1 MTKAKLLTV
10 TISLAFLGS
19 VLWGWI
25 RLISSNAKPRIANI
39 EARASANDKRL
50 PQVEAEESGPAEL
63 RIEVEGLKARG
74 SRVGGRFTDADFAR
88 HVAELNVRMR
98 KRLSSGDFA
107 IVIQKPFVVIGDE
120 PKQDVQQ
127 RAETTVKWAVDHLKR
142 DYFPKDPNDI
152 LDIWLFK
159 NEASYKK
166 HTRLLFGDTPTT
178 PYGYYS
184 PAHKALIMNI
194 DTGGGTLVHEIVHPF
209 MEANFPACPP
219 WLNEGMGS
227 LYEQCGA
234 VDGHIHGFTNW
245 RLPGLQK
252 AIEAKR
258 VPTFKALLGM
268 DTNAFYNDDRGTNYA
283 QARYLCYYLQEK
295 GLLVKFYKEFVSS
308 QKTDPSGFQSLKKV
322 LVEPDMDAFK
332 VEWEKFV
339 LGLRQGYSVTV
350 Q

>member
-19 VLWGWI
+19 VLWGWVP
-25 RLISSNAKPRIANI
+25 LLSSNAKPRIANI
-39 EARASANDKRL
+39 EARASTNGMRLLNEQAN
-50 PQVEAEESGPAEL
+50 QSGPAEL
-63 RIEVEGLKARG
+63 RIEVAEPEARD
-74 SRVGGRFTDADFAR
+74 SRASGRFTDADFSR
-88 HVAELNVRMR
+88 HIAELNARMR
-98 KRLSSGDFA
+98 KRLSSGNFA

-120 PKQDVQQ
+120 PKPEVQQ

-194 DTGGGTLVHEIVHPF
+194 ETGGGTLVHEIVHPF

-227 LYEQCGA
+227 LYEQCGE

-252 AIEAKR
+252 AIKAKR

-268 DTNAFYNDDRGTNYA
+268 DTNAFYNEDRGTNYA

-295 GLLVKFYKEFVSS
+295 GLLVKFYKEFLGS
-308 QKTDPSGFQSLKKV
+308 QKTDPSGFQSLKKI
-322 LVEPDMDAFK
+322 LGESDMDAFK
-332 VEWEKFV
+332 SRWEEYV
-339 LGLRQGYSVTV
+339 MGLKQGYEVRV
-350 Q
+350 D